1 MSKLILTAS
10 KPSPKDILTKV
21 LSLSLSSRRSLRA
34 CHVVSSTS
42 FTFKGNL
49 FPFGMSKESTPSI
62 ATATTASGSLNG
74 SVIEI
79 PLHIPLY
86 NNKNYNIQLKF

>member
-1 MSKLILTAS
+1 MILTAS
-10 KPSPKDILTKV
+10 NPSPKDILTKV

-42 FTFKGNL
+42 LTFNGNL
-49 FPFGMSKESTPSI
+49 FPFGISKESTPSI
-62 ATATTASGSLNG
+62 ATTTTASGSLNG

-79 PLHIPLY
+79 PFHIPLY
-86 NNKNYNIQLKF
+86 IGNNNI